1 MKATKQQSRLQRKR
15 RIRAKI
21 SGSETRPRL
30 VVFRSNNHITAQL
43 IDDNNGLTLV
53 SAHDLKE
60 KKGSKIERAQK
71 VGQEI
76 AKGAK
81 SKKIET
87 CVFDRNGYRY
97 HGRIKALAEA
107 ARETGLQF

>member
-1 MKATKQQSRLQRKR
+1 MKATKEHSRLQRKR

-21 SGSETRPRL
+21 SGSEARPRL

-43 IDDNNGLTLV
+43 IDDNNGVTLA
-53 SAHDLKE
+53 SAHDIKE

-76 AKGAK
+76 AKNAIG
-81 SKKIET
+81 KKIET

-97 HGRIKALAEA
+97 HGRIKALADA
-107 ARETGLQF
+107 AREAGLQF